1 MSFDFCSMGPDA
13 PTSFTCIF
21 NDRSVSVDDSLID
34 ETSSGSACDHFAK
47 VSKGFDSLDVE
58 AVFGLIEKV
67 ALRNGDEPLVLKTN
81 KNKEIVFP
89 EINIFRTNEF
99 EGFNSDVSQQV
110 TSFSRQFYLSGK
122 FDFNQTTMELGGQ
135 SVFKQRVGVSVDE
148 CARLC
153 VEEQEFECFTFS
165 YSSVFKYCKWTSL
178 NAYGKEVD
186 KVFYANSKVDLF
198 RSKLIFFV

>member
-1 MSFDFCSMGPDA
+1 
-13 PTSFTCIF
+13 
-21 NDRSVSVDDSLID
+21 VDDSLID

-122 FDFNQTTMELGGQ
+122 FDFNQTTMELG
-135 SVFKQRVGVSVDE
+135 

-186 KVFYANSKVDLF
+186 KVFYASSKVDLF